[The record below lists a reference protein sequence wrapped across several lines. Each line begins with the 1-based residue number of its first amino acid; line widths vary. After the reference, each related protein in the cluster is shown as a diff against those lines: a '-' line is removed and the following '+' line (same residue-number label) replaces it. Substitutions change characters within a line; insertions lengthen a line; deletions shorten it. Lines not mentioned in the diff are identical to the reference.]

1 MNITKYFDEN
11 EKIVKK
17 IWNLGIDKLKTDADK
32 AFKLVNNFYKVTY
45 PNEQMTKYIRIDSIE
60 LIDNKKLLEIDYDE
74 NTRGI
79 FVCYTIVANNSI
91 SQEIVAVNKFIVL
104 NNNNDVLV
112 NKIEEQE
119 FKRALISTYHKI
131 VNIKFSNDE
140 FINTFQVIQ
149 DFYGFCE
156 SLNYET

>member
-1 MNITKYFDEN
+1 MNITKYFNEN
-11 EKIVKK
+11 EKTVKK
-17 IWNLGIDKLKTDADK
+17 IWNLGIDKLKTDSDK

-45 PNEQMTKYIRIDSIE
+45 PNEQKTQYIRIDSIE
-60 LIDNKKLLEIDYDE
+60 LMDNKKLLEVNYDE

-79 FVCYTIVANNSI
+79 FVCYTIVDGNSI
-91 SQEIVAVNKFIVL
+91 LREIAPVNKFIVL
-104 NNNNDVLV
+104 NSSNDALV

-119 FKRALISTYHKI
+119 FKRALISTYHRI
-131 VNIKFSNDE
+131 ANVKFNNDE

-156 SLNYET
+156 SLNYEA